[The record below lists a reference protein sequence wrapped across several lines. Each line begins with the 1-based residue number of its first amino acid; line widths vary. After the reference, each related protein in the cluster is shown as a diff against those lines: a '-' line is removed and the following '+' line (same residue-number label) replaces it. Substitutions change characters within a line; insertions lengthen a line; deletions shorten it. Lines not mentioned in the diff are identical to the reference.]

1 MELRVSVIYVL
12 ALLIIILQTEFISME
27 ETKADAGGLYE
38 PANVPL
44 NNYDLPAER
53 PEVSYIINGYD
64 EPDDDEDE
72 FQKRSSLFRFGKR
85 RAPFR
90 FGKRSGTL
98 FRFGKRGSLMR
109 FGKKSYDD
117 SYFPIEARMPF
128 RFGKR
133 LDDSDL
139 TEEKRGTL
147 LRFGRSTDKVQKEPH
162 TPFRFGREED
172 V

>member
-1 MELRVSVIYVL
+1 MEWRVSVLYVL
-12 ALLIIILQTEFISME
+12 ALLILILQTECISME
-27 ETKADAGGLYE
+27 ETKTDAGGLDDSI
-38 PANVPL
+38 NLRL
-44 NNYDLPAER
+44 NSYDLPAER
-53 PEVSYIINGYD
+53 PEVSYILNGYD

-85 RAPFR
+85 RSPFR

-98 FRFGKRGSLMR
+98 FRFGKRGSIMR

-139 TEEKRGTL
+139 MDEKRGTL
-147 LRFGRSTDKVQKEPH
+147 LRFGRSTDKIQKEPH

-172 V
+172 M